1 MNTLHLDHGRE
12 MRGGQIQALRLMR
25 GLRERGHE
33 VVLLARKDSPFLEKA
48 SQEGIR
54 ADVLTVRALRGMSGE
69 AHVLHAHDGRSH
81 LFAALL
87 SRRPLV
93 VSRRVIFP
101 LGSGW
106 WSRWKYSRASVFAAV
121 SQAVAEELLRGGVA
135 QRKIR
140 VVYDGVP
147 LLENSWNSG
156 GPVVIPR
163 SSDKGKL
170 IGLAEAAARRAGAA
184 VLLSRN
190 LQEDLRGA
198 SVLVYLTASEGL
210 GSAALLAMSAGI
222 PVVASDVGGLKEF
235 VFNGETG
242 MRVENDVEA
251 IANAIRGMRES
262 PDAAREMGARARGM
276 VASRFSVERMVTET
290 IDLYQDVVRA

>member
-147 LLENSWNSG
+147 LLENSWISG
-156 GPVVIPR
+156 GPVVIP
-163 SSDKGKL
+163 
-170 IGLAEAAARRAGAA
+170 
-184 VLLSRN
+184 RN